1 MERDI
6 TENNLIEDADV
17 FADIVNVNLFDGDNE
32 VAEKDIRSMPTVSS
46 YKDLDGTLH
55 KQIRDVLKLV
65 YNLGGCIA
73 LIGCESQQDINRIMP
88 VRDMGYTY
96 TAYMKQIQDKT
107 AENRKNKNSAYT
119 KVLHENQKLMPVA
132 TFILYFGDEKWEK
145 PLKLMDILDIPED
158 KTDFWKRLINDYP
171 IRVISVADQPETVR
185 DKYKSDFRIIA
196 DYMALRNDKAKIKE
210 YFKNNDHELM
220 HVEHVLDLLHALS
233 GDSRFYT
240 IRQKYE
246 DMEESKKGESKK
258 MCLLLDAIEEE
269 GIEKGFQKGMKQG
282 MKQGVKQGIK
292 QGSDQITNT
301 IVERMIKAN
310 EPIQKIIEYTGIS
323 KDALEKLMN

>member
-1 MERDI
+1 MEPDI

-32 VAEKDIRSMPTVSS
+32 ITEKDIRSMPTVSS

-55 KQIRDVLKLV
+55 KQIRDVFKLV

-73 LIGCESQQDINRIMP
+73 LIGCESQQDVNRIMP

-96 TAYMKQIQDKT
+96 TAYMKQIQEKM
-107 AENRKNKNSAYT
+107 AENRKNKNSAYA
-119 KVLHENQKLMPVA
+119 KVLHEDQKLMPVA
-132 TFILYFGDEKWEK
+132 TFILYFGEVKWEK
-145 PLKLMDILDIPED
+145 PLTLMDMLDIPED
-158 KTDFWKRLINDYP
+158 KGDFWKRLINDYP
-171 IRVISVADQPETVR
+171 IHVISVADQPETVR

-196 DYMALRNDKAKIKE
+196 DYMAYRNDKDKVKE

-269 GIEKGFQKGMKQG
+269 GIEKGRTEEK
-282 MKQGVKQGIK
+282 
-292 QGSDQITNT
+292 
-301 IVERMIKAN
+301 EAN
-310 EPIQKIIEYTGIS
+310 I
-323 KDALEKLMN
+323 EKLAMYYMNNDSDLSKEQAFEMARAILG

>member
-6 TENNLIEDADV
+6 SENNLIEDADV
-17 FADIVNVNLFDGDNE
+17 FADIVNVNLFDGENE
-32 VAEKDIRSMPTVSS
+32 ITEKDIRSMPTVSS

-96 TAYMKQIQDKT
+96 TAYMKQIQDIT
-107 AENRKNKNSAYT
+107 AGNRKNKNSAYT
-119 KVLHENQKLMPVA
+119 KVLHEDQKLMPVA

-145 PLKLMDILDIPED
+145 PLTLMYMLDIPED
-158 KTDFWKRLINDYP
+158 KTDFWKQLINDYP

-196 DYMALRNDKAKIKE
+196 DYMALRNNKIKVKQ
-210 YFKNNDHELM
+210 YFKNNDQELI

-233 GDSRFYT
+233 GDSRFGF
-240 IRQKYE
+240 IRQRYE
-246 DMEESKKGESKK
+246 EMEEAEKGENRK

-269 GIEKGFQKGMKQG
+269 GFEKGM
-282 MKQGVKQGIK
+282 KQGIK
-292 QGSDQITNT
+292 QGIGQTMDI
-301 IVERMIKAN
+301 IAERMLKAH
-310 EPIQKIIEYTGIS
+310 EPIQKILEYTGMS
-323 KDALEKLMN
+323 PNELKKLKE